1 MARLKRLYFP
11 GVSQHIIQRGNDR
24 QACFYGASDY
34 AVYLDKLKDASKKYH
49 DQWGQ
54 SRMALT

>member
-34 AVYLDKLKDASKKYH
+34 AVYLDKLKDASP
-49 DQWGQ
+49 
-54 SRMALT
+54 